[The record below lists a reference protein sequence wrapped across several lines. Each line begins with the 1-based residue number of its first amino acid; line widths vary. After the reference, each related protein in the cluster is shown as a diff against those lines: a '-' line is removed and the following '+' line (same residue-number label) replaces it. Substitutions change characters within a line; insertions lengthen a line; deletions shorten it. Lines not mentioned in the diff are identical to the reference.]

1 MVDRAVKYLLD
12 KGVWLGRGLTAL
24 AMLGLGVGNAA
35 AASRVPCDDSL
46 TQSIPARLAA
56 APTGKKFAATIE
68 QVSGAEREALIQ
80 HQLLSGNIP
89 DFLRRLVPIRLNAPR
104 PDGRAVQVVV
114 CAASDYLA
122 IGTDSDYFLIPVRL
136 ETALMMANQFGLM
149 LPTTRIVDAINAQAA
164 VHFAPQ
170 PLPASETMRSTTYYE
185 RHNELVAAQR
195 SALGAVPG
203 TMSAGQKKDL
213 VLTNRLWRN
222 LDRVAIYGW
231 PLLDGVPIQPLSTVH
246 GWRYVD
252 YSHGAR
258 LISTRV
264 FVNGVPESILDALQ
278 DPQLAQV
285 LSDEGVIENIRELIH
300 TLSAASHSPAAA
312 LLSDNSIGRH

>member
-1 MVDRAVKYLLD
+1 
-12 KGVWLGRGLTAL
+12 
-24 AMLGLGVGNAA
+24 MLGLGVGNAA
-35 AASRVPCDDSL
+35 AASRAPCDDSL
-46 TQSIPARLAA
+46 TQSIPARLAG

-68 QVSGAEREALIQ
+68 QVSGAQREALIQ

-164 VHFAPQ
+164 VHLAPQ

-203 TMSAGQKKDL
+203 SMSAGQKKDL

-222 LDRVAIYGW
+222 PDRVAIYGW

-285 LSDEGVIENIRELIH
+285 LSDEGVIKNIRELIH

>member
-1 MVDRAVKYLLD
+1 MADRWVNYLLRN
-12 KGVWLGRGLTAL
+12 GVWLGRGLTAL
-24 AMLGLGVGNAA
+24 AMLAVGVGNAA
-35 AASRVPCDDSL
+35 AASRTPCDDSL
-46 TQSIPARLAA
+46 TQSIPARLAG
-56 APTGKKFAATIE
+56 APTGKKFAASIE
-68 QVSGAEREALIQ
+68 QMSGAEREALIQ
-80 HQLLSGNIP
+80 QQLLSGNIP

-104 PDGRAVQVVV
+104 PDGHVVQVVV

-149 LPTTRIVDAINAQAA
+149 LPTTRIVDAINAQAP
-164 VHFAPQ
+164 VHFTPQ

-185 RHNELVAAQR
+185 RHNELIAAQR
-195 SALGAVPG
+195 IALGAVTG

-231 PLLDGVPIQPLSTVH
+231 PRLDGVPIQPLSIVH

-258 LISTRV
+258 LISARV
-264 FVNGVPESILDALQ
+264 FVNGAPESILDALQ

-285 LSDEGVIENIRELIH
+285 LSVEGVIENIRELIH

-312 LLSDNSIGRH
+312 LLSDNSVGRH

>member
-1 MVDRAVKYLLD
+1 MADRAANYLLD

-35 AASRVPCDDSL
+35 AASRAPCDDSL
-46 TQSIPARLAA
+46 TQSIPARLAG

-68 QVSGAEREALIQ
+68 QVGGAEREALIQ

-278 DPQLAQV
+278 DPQLAQI